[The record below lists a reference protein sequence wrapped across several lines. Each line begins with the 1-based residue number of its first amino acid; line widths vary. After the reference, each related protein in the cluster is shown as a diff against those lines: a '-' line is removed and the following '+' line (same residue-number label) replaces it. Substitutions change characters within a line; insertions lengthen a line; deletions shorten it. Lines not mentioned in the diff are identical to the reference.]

1 MNVLVCFQHN
11 FVMPCGVMLYSLLAN
26 NIHWPL
32 NIYAIVDKDVTESDK
47 NDIITIVSSF
57 EQCVLTFYEIS
68 HALAEMFPRAR
79 NKRFDRSVYYRLL
92 AASLLPA
99 EVERVIYLDCD
110 TIIRGDLGSLWSYDL
125 DGIGIAGVINQ
136 SQREDYFNRLGLSR
150 QRRYLNS
157 GVLILNLAYWR
168 VQNKEDELLA
178 YIQSYSEILKN
189 PDQDVLNV
197 IFGDSHREL
206 PLKYNA
212 QSVFFYKTQYL
223 EDSLSV
229 YTDEIKRLPADAAI
243 LHFTGWDKP
252 WMKPCYHPLRAE
264 FLKYKNGTQ
273 WKDEE
278 LFSFP
283 LLYRV
288 KRLAKILLSKLSIYN
303 YVDISELYK

>member
-11 FVMPCGVMLYSLLAN
+11 FVMPCGVMLYSLLSN
-26 NIHWPL
+26 NRHWPL
-32 NIYAIVDKDVTESDK
+32 YLYAIIDEDVTDSDR
-47 NDIITIVSSF
+47 NDLFNITKKF
-57 EQCVLTFYEIS
+57 DQCVLTFSKIGKA
-68 HALAEMFPRAR
+68 HAGMFPRAN

-99 EVERVIYLDCD
+99 KVEKVIYLDCD
-110 TIIRGDLGSLWSYDL
+110 TIVRGDLNSLWLCDL

-136 SQREDYFNRLGLSR
+136 SQREEYFNRLGLSR

-168 VQNKEDELLA
+168 FHNKEDEMLA
-178 YIQSYSEILKN
+178 YIRSNAGLFKN

-197 IFGDSHREL
+197 AFGDSHKEL

-212 QSVFFYKTQYL
+212 QSGFFYKIRYL
-223 EDSLSV
+223 EDGFSI
-229 YTDEIKRLPADAAI
+229 YTDEIKRLPTDAVI